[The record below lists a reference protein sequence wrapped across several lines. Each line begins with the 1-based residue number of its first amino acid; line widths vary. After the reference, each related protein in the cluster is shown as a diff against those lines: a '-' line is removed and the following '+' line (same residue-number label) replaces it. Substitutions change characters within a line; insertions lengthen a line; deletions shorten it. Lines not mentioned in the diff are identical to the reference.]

1 MKLLLQH
8 KIVAGYLLLMA
19 VIGCMV
25 AIVLHERKRVA
36 EIEQESTGI
45 FQTQN
50 NISTAHR
57 YITVLATFGESV
69 MIWNDKDSETY
80 HTRRQKADSLL
91 QVLREQCK
99 EFVRPEQV
107 DSLRALLLNKEEHL
121 FRMKD
126 IFRQQKHIDSLL
138 VNQYSL
144 VTSQTSEPRTV
155 TRKKKGIAGFFG
167 GKETVLLPATN
178 SKVKSRNNELISLQE
193 ERQHDIEVLTD
204 SLRLQNRELSRK
216 LRSLIISLDEQ
227 ALLAL
232 QTKEARLKKSYEYST
247 SIITGLII
255 FSIILLVV
263 SYLIIQRDIREKADS
278 RIRLE
283 ETIKQNTALLDMRKN
298 IILTISHDIR
308 APLNIISGSA
318 ELAMDTRDKKR
329 RNSHLNNIRIVCK
342 HVVHLLNNLLDVY
355 RLNEAKET
363 RNDVPFSLNDLLERV
378 ASGFS
383 HVVTNKGILF
393 RPEFDNTDVNLYG
406 DVDRIEQIL
415 DNLLTNAVKFTES
428 GTIELNA

>member
-1 MKLLLQH
+1 M
-8 KIVAGYLLLMA
+8 
-19 VIGCMV
+19 
-25 AIVLHERKRVA
+25 
-36 EIEQESTGI
+36 
-45 FQTQN
+45 
-50 NISTAHR
+50 
-57 YITVLATFGESV
+57 
-69 MIWNDKDSETY
+69 
-80 HTRRQKADSLL
+80 
-91 QVLREQCK
+91 
-99 EFVRPEQV
+99 
-107 DSLRALLLNKEEHL
+107 
-121 FRMKD
+121 
-126 IFRQQKHIDSLL
+126 
-138 VNQYSL
+138 
-144 VTSQTSEPRTV
+144 
-155 TRKKKGIAGFFG
+155 
-167 GKETVLLPATN
+167 
-178 SKVKSRNNELISLQE
+178 ISLQE

-232 QTKEARLKKSYEYST
+232 QTKETRLKKSYEYST

-263 SYLIIQRDIREKADS
+263 SYLIIQRDIREKADG

-378 ASGFS
+378 CIGFFPC
-383 HVVTNKGILF
+383 G
-393 RPEFDNTDVNLYG
+393 Y
-406 DVDRIEQIL
+406 
-415 DNLLTNAVKFTES
+415 
-428 GTIELNA
+428 